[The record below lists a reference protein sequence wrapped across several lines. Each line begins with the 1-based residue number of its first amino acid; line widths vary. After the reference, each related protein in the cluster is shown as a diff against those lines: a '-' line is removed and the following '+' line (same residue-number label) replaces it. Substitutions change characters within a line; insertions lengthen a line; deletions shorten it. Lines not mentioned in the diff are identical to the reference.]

1 MVAEHLFF
9 FIKIVVRIHLRN
21 KTLII
26 NGKNAEE
33 RQFTRDEHRKEYQ
46 TLLETRRKA
55 YLAVQ

>member
-9 FIKIVVRIHLRN
+9 FIKILVRIELGNNR
-21 KTLII
+21 LIV
-26 NGKNAEE
+26 NGKNPEE